1 MGILIAFILKYLVY
15 LFLFA
20 KYIMLNT
27 DSLTP
32 QEKQKI
38 WRQKQIFTYYGSGRP
53 IFNTTIGNY
62 HIRKHY
68 DVKHYFTSQTE
79 IQKNTLITMYI
90 IQILWNKL

>member
-1 MGILIAFILKYLVY
+1 MSILIAFLLKYLVY

-20 KYIMLNT
+20 KYIMLKT
-27 DSLTP
+27 YFLTP

-53 IFNTTIGNY
+53 LFNTNTENY

-68 DVKHYFTSQTE
+68 DVRHYFTSQNE
-79 IQKNTLITMYI
+79 IHKKYPYYDFHNT
-90 IQILWNKL
+90 NFAE